1 MVRFFCDAGRRSR
14 EAARRRQKA
23 NRQRDLKLESLE
35 PRLALAVMT
44 GLPDTIAP
52 VVRSV
57 VLPAAGTYGTDRAL
71 TFKVNFSEPVKLAGD
86 QSTVTLPVAV
96 AVGSAMREAQY
107 VSGSGTKSL
116 TFRLTV
122 KANDVDTDGISV
134 GRVNSAAIRDFD
146 FNQANLAP
154 RVLDRAGN
162 PASNAIPAIDTSR
175 IRIDAIGPVVASFG
189 AFVTRGRQ
197 VSLQVTFDGPV
208 IVKGKPTVPVIIG
221 GQNQSLAYTAGSG
234 TKTLTFAVT
243 MRKGASVASPAFRGE
258 NGLVGNVILLNAA
271 ADLKDSFGNRVTAI
285 GGDFGKTSTAAG
297 SRVVVIAP
305 PSEQVQNLPLALPPA
320 IAPPALSRSLPPPIA
335 AVPPPTPPPL
345 VVRSAATFVLP
356 AAVDGIVELSGDIT
370 GNATFRA
377 GTVYVITGEV
387 HVRKFVTLTIE
398 DGVEVRIRNGKEN
411 FTTITSCALIFDS
424 GSSLVAKTVTFQ
436 AADAANQPVKEA
448 DNGGVFFCGGTRK
461 ASKDDVSSMVVGPR
475 VGWSFNATNIV
486 ANSLGRKDPTEGDG
500 DGSRLDDID
509 AVSLIGVIA
518 DEWNV
523 PAVEINHSGDD
534 GFDLTNSDIEMER
547 VTVID
552 PVEDGVNLSSSYLS
566 ITESFIVD
574 MTDRELP
581 DDREIFDFEVDTGPS
596 MLTIVQ
602 GASVDL
608 RGYWDT
614 SHDDL
619 RISLRSRDM
628 PAPYPP
634 YARNLYAWK
643 GRLEKGPAEVF
654 SKSNRP

>member
-1 MVRFFCDAGRRSR
+1 MVRFFRDAGLPSRRSR
-14 EAARRRQKA
+14 QAARRRRKSDCE
-23 NRQRDLKLESLE
+23 RDLRLESLE
-35 PRLALAVMT
+35 PRLALAVMA

-96 AVGSAMREAQY
+96 GSAMREAQY

-116 TFRLTV
+116 TFRMTV

-146 FNQANLAP
+146 FNKANLAP
-154 RVLDRAGN
+154 RILDRAGN

-175 IRIDAIGPVVASFG
+175 IRVDATGPVVASSG
-189 AFVTRGRQ
+189 AFVTRGQQ

-208 IVKGKPTVPVIIG
+208 IVKGRPTVPVIIG
-221 GQNQSLAYTAGSG
+221 GQTQSLAYTAGSG
-234 TKTLTFAVT
+234 TKTLTFAIT
-243 MRKGASVASPAFRGE
+243 TGKGASVASPAFRGE
-258 NGLVGNVILLNAA
+258 NGLVGKVILLNAA
-271 ADLKDSFGNRVTAI
+271 ADLKDSFGNSATAI
-285 GGDFGKTSTAAG
+285 GGDIGKTSTAAG
-297 SRVVVIAP
+297 SRVVVIETL
-305 PSEQVQNLPLALPPA
+305 SEQVKNRPLALPPA
-320 IAPPALSRSLPPPIA
+320 VAPPALSLSSVPPMVS
-335 AVPPPTPPPL
+335 VPPPS
-345 VVRSAATFVLP
+345 VVRSAPPLVLP
-356 AAVDGIVELSGDIT
+356 AAVGGVVELSSDIT

-411 FTTITSCALIFDS
+411 FATITSRALIFDS
-424 GSSLVAKTVTFQ
+424 GSSLVAETVTFQ
-436 AADAANQPVKEA
+436 AADAANQSVKEA

-486 ANSLGRKDPTEGDG
+486 ANFLGRKDPAEGDG

-523 PAVEINHSGDD
+523 KAVEINHSGDD

-552 PVEDGVNLSSSYLS
+552 PVEDGVNLSSSYLVVTQS
-566 ITESFIVD
+566 LVVD
-574 MTDRELP
+574 MTDREEQ

-596 MLTIVQ
+596 MLTVVQ

-608 RGYWDT
+608 RGYWDS

-643 GRLEKGPAEVF
+643 GRLEKGPAEIF
-654 SKSNRP
+654 SKSDRR